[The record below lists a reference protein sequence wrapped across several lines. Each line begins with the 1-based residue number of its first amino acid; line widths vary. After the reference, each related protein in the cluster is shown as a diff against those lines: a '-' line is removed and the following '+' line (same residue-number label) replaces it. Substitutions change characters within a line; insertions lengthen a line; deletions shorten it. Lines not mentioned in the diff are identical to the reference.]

1 MVVLDQMG
9 IRLLH
14 PNLSECRGVE
24 NISQREFGRC
34 PLTRLPALVLFA
46 TCFLFQLISSAQV
59 KEVRRVLILNDL
71 SIISSP
77 GFTEVDQAILS
88 GLQKSPYRI
97 EVYQESLQLTF
108 FPDKASQRP
117 FRESLMHKY
126 SERKPD
132 LIIAAGSASFK
143 FIAESDE
150 SFIRQTPIVVC
161 AILGDISDQLEPW
174 LHVTGVVGRIQPEE
188 TLKTALHLL
197 PATKHVVVV
206 GGTGKFDEGWER
218 GAKQAF
224 QNYESKLDF
233 IYLTDLTMPVLLERL
248 RHLPSNTIVYYTS
261 ISQDAAGE
269 RFISSAQ
276 SVPLVASAA
285 NAPVF
290 VTDDVDLRA
299 GMVGGDLVNW
309 ADDAGVAAGMA
320 VRVLNGEKPQDIPV
334 VKSKNEF
341 MFDWRALK
349 RWGVSEK
356 NLPAGSIVLNRQPGL
371 WESHKG
377 YIIGSISLMVVET
390 LLILGLLLQM
400 RKRRKAEAELRKS
413 ESELRESEEKFSKAF
428 RRSPL
433 AFTIASLVDYRF
445 VEVNDTF
452 ERYTGW
458 RRDEVIGRTPL
469 ELKIWVD
476 TNQRSTFI
484 EQVLARGAV
493 RGMELLFRKKEGQVW
508 TGLVSSELIHLNDEP
523 CALSLIADIT
533 ELKRAELAR
542 SESEARFRLVAN
554 TAPVMIWMAGPDKL
568 CTYFNEPWLEFTGRS
583 LTHELGN
590 GWAAGVHPEDLENC
604 LRIYTNA
611 FDGRK
616 QFQMQYRLRRYDGE
630 YRWIFDHGVPRFNPD
645 DSFAGYIGSGI
656 DITVRREAEQAL
668 ADVSRKLVQVQEEER
683 TRIARDLH
691 DDINQRLALLAV
703 DIEQL
708 NQNLPE
714 SSPELIDRL
723 TQIRERVTEVSTG
736 VQSISH
742 ELHSPQ
748 LEYLG
753 IVAAMKSFCRELA
766 ARQSVEI
773 DFRSDDIPRSIS
785 NEVSLCLFRV
795 LQEALHNAVKH
806 SQVRHFEVRLTC
818 SSDLLDLTIAD
829 RGTGFNPETASNK
842 GGLGLVSMRERVRL
856 VNGTIVID
864 SKPMNGT
871 TIHVRVPFRLEQE
884 SQRAAV

>member
-1 MVVLDQMG
+1 MIKQISRHEAGHFLMVVLDQMG

-320 VRVLNGEKPQDIPV
+320 VRVLNGERPQDIPV

-349 RWGVSEK
+349 RWRMKES
-356 NLPAGSIVLNRQPGL
+356 NLPPGSIVLNREPGFWEKYKQYVVAGLFVLLAQSVAIFALL
-371 WESHKG
+371 WQR
-377 YIIGSISLMVVET
+377 V
-390 LLILGLLLQM
+390 
-400 RKRRKAEAELRKS
+400 RRRKTEAELRKS
-413 ESELRESEEKFSKAF
+413 EEKFAKAF

-476 TNQRSTFI
+476 PNQRSTFI
-484 EQVLARGAV
+484 EQVQAGGV
-493 RGMELLFRKKEGQVW
+493 REVELLFRKKDGRVW
-508 TGLVSSELIHLNDEP
+508 TGLVSSELIDLNGEP

-533 ELKRAELAR
+533 
-542 SESEARFRLVAN
+542 V
-554 TAPVMIWMAGPDKL
+554 
-568 CTYFNEPWLEFTGRS
+568 
-583 LTHELGN
+583 
-590 GWAAGVHPEDLENC
+590 
-604 LRIYTNA
+604 
-611 FDGRK
+611 RK
-616 QFQMQYRLRRYDGE
+616 
-630 YRWIFDHGVPRFNPD
+630 
-645 DSFAGYIGSGI
+645 
-656 DITVRREAEQAL
+656 EAEQAV
-668 ADVSRKLVQVQEEER
+668 AGVSRRLVQVQEEER

-691 DDINQRLALLAV
+691 DDINQQIALVAV
-703 DIEQL
+703 DVEQL
-708 NQNLPE
+708 KQIPPG
-714 SSPELIDRL
+714 SSAELVHRVTEIQDRL
-723 TQIRERVTEVSTG
+723 TEVATG

-753 IVAAMKSFCRELA
+753 VAAAMRSFCRELA

-785 NEVSLCLFRV
+785 NEISLCLFRV

-806 SQVRHFEVRLTC
+806 SQVRYFEVRLSC
-818 SSDLLDLTIAD
+818 SGEQLDLTIAD
-829 RGTGFNPETASNK
+829 RGTGFNPETATNK